1 MFELKQILEITTEAL
16 LSVEYYW
23 TCNKQITF
31 TPVDVAV
38 NPVDKDCLFY
48 FSMRKASLIPSADY
62 ALSENVVPP
71 ISRVEV
77 ELSPEGGG
85 RIRFGKLIHVAKWIF
100 KLAEAKRMLGLL
112 ADLFMIF
119 IFRCNEWNP

>member
-1 MFELKQILEITTEAL
+1 MCCSSDIVASANIIQVVIAELYSHYLLFFLFELKQIVEITTEAL

-23 TCNKQITF
+23 TCNKQIIF

-85 RIRFGKLIHVAKWIF
+85 RIRFGKLIHVAK
-100 KLAEAKRMLGLL
+100 
-112 ADLFMIF
+112 
-119 IFRCNEWNP
+119 

>member
-1 MFELKQILEITTEAL
+1 MFELKQIVEITTEAL

-23 TCNKQITF
+23 TCNKQIIF

-85 RIRFGKLIHVAKWIF
+85 RIIFGKLIHVAK
-100 KLAEAKRMLGLL
+100 
-112 ADLFMIF
+112 
-119 IFRCNEWNP
+119 